1 MRTEL
6 VPMTGNLPAAP
17 LPYGGSDLPPSGGG
31 RSTNPLVRLIAA
43 IRRFW
48 WLILLTTVAGAAL
61 GFVATRFM
69 PPKYVVEGTIFIE
82 ERGGTSGPVD
92 AGGFL
97 SGSQWIE
104 LLKRPTVIEPVVM
117 QQRLYVVGPN
127 PSATG
132 SSREGPSGP
141 DAALFEDF
149 GITEGF
155 LPGEYTLKI
164 TPDGRNWEL
173 LHTVTSRRAT
183 GTVADSVGREFG
195 LLWLPRYRERW
206 SGETFRFTLLTPRE
220 VTNDIAGAL
229 GTQMAARS
237 ARFVTVTYDG
247 TDGERAAR
255 TLNSVMRRLV
265 SEAALLKR
273 QTLTEE
279 ARAIDTQLEQAYTR
293 LTEAELALQNFG
305 IATATSPRDDA
316 ALPPGSQMALP
327 STFGTY
333 FAQRATIDSLRRDR
347 RELVSVV
354 ERTRAGDLTTDQMLA
369 IGAVRTSPDL
379 SRILNDIS
387 TAEAEIRSMIDGGRG
402 PEWRDLVNAR
412 ERVRELRTTTLPAY
426 ADAVIRRIDED
437 LASREGR
444 LQTVEREMR
453 DIPTR
458 TITQQRLARELE
470 LARGTHADIQRRAE
484 IARLQEA
491 SSLSDL
497 RILND
502 AVAPLRPSKNRKTVI
517 LALALLA
524 GLGTGVGIAFLL
536 DMLDKRFQYADQVTS
551 GLGLSILGVI
561 PEIKRAKGKTPTAE
575 EAAQVVEAFR
585 SVRLNLA
592 HIFPETGPI
601 TMTVSSPSPGDG
613 KSLISSNLALS
624 FAEAGYRTM
633 LIDGDTRRGEMHRTF
648 GIERRPGLLDH
659 LVGECTMEQAFRP
672 STHAKL
678 TLMPHGSRHR
688 NAPELLG
695 SRRMHELLAALKER
709 FEVILIDSPPLGAGI
724 DPFVLSTVTGN
735 LMLVVRAGSTERDLA
750 EAKLEVVDR
759 LPIRLVG
766 AVLNDVRT
774 SMAEY
779 KYYSYSYGYSATDE
793 IEETPQLP
801 ALTTKES

>member
-6 VPMTGNLPAAP
+6 VPMTGSTPTPP
-17 LPYGGSDLPPSGGG
+17 LPYGGPDMTPAAAG
-31 RSTNPLVRLIAA
+31 RSANPLIRLIAA

-48 WLILLTTVAGAAL
+48 WLILLTTVAGAGI

-82 ERGGTSGPVD
+82 ERGGTSGPVESG
-92 AGGFL
+92 ATL
-97 SGSQWIE
+97 SGAQWIE
-104 LLKRPTVIEPVVM
+104 LLKRPTVIEPVVL
-117 QQRLYVVGPN
+117 QQRLYIVGPN
-127 PSATG
+127 ATQNA

-141 DAALFEDF
+141 DAVLFEDF
-149 GITEGF
+149 AITEGF

-164 TPDGRNWEL
+164 TPDGRRWEL
-173 LHTVTSRRAT
+173 LHTVSSRRAT
-183 GTVADSVGREFG
+183 GTVSDSIGRDFG

-206 SGETFRFTLLTPRE
+206 SGETFKFTLLTPRE

-229 GTQMAARS
+229 GTRMAVRS
-237 ARFVTVTYDG
+237 ARFVTISYNG
-247 TDGERAAR
+247 TDSEGAAR
-255 TLNSVMRRLV
+255 TLNAVMRQLV
-265 SEAALLKR
+265 AQAAALKK

-279 ARAIDTQLEQAYTR
+279 ARAIDTQLSQAYER
-293 LTEAELALQNFG
+293 LTDAELALQNFG
-305 IATATSPRDDA
+305 IATATQPRDDA
-316 ALPPGSQMALP
+316 ALPPGAQMALP

-333 FAQRATIDSLRRDR
+333 FSQRATIDSLRRDR
-347 RELVSVV
+347 RELVTVV

-369 IGAVRTSPDL
+369 IGAVRSSPDL
-379 SRILNDIS
+379 SRVLADIS
-387 TAEAEIRSMIDGGRG
+387 AAEAEIRNLIDAGRG
-402 PEWRDLVNAR
+402 PEWPKLIDTRAR
-412 ERVRELRTTTLPAY
+412 VQELRTVTLPAY

-437 LASREGR
+437 LVSRETR

-458 TITQQRLARELE
+458 TITQQRLVRELE
-470 LARGTHADIQRRAE
+470 LARATHADIQRRAE

-497 RILND
+497 RVLNE
-502 AVAPLRPSKNRKTVI
+502 AVAPLRPTKNRKTVI
-517 LALALLA
+517 MALALLA
-524 GLGTGVGIAFLL
+524 GLGVGLGLSFLL

-592 HIFPETGPI
+592 HLFPETGPI
-601 TMTVSSPSPGDG
+601 LMTVSSPSPGDG

-624 FAEAGYRTM
+624 FAEAGYRTL

-659 LVGECTMEQAFRP
+659 LVGECTVDQAFRP

-695 SRRMHELLAALKER
+695 SRRMHEMIAALKDR

-724 DPFVLSTVTGN
+724 DPFVLGTVTGN

-774 SMAEY
+774 TMAEY
-779 KYYSYSYGYSATDE
+779 KYYSYSYGYAATDE
-793 IEETPQLP
+793 LEETPQLP
-801 ALTTKES
+801 AVTSTKS

>member
-1 MRTEL
+1 MRTEM
-6 VPMTGNLPAAP
+6 VPMTGNQPASPLPYVGSELPAA
-17 LPYGGSDLPPSGGG
+17 SGG
-31 RSTNPLVRLIAA
+31 RSTNPLIRLIAA
-43 IRRFW
+43 VRRFW

-69 PPKYVVEGTIFIE
+69 PPKYVVEGTVFIE
-82 ERGGTSGPVD
+82 ERGGTSGPVES
-92 AGGFL
+92 GGVL
-97 SGSQWIE
+97 SGAQWIE
-104 LLKRPTVIEPVVM
+104 LLKRPTVIEPVVL

-127 PSATG
+127 PTATG
-132 SSREGPSGP
+132 STREGPSGP
-141 DAALFEDF
+141 DAVLFEDF
-149 GITEGF
+149 GVTDGF
-155 LPGEYTLKI
+155 LPGEYTFKI
-164 TPDGRNWEL
+164 APDGKTWEL
-173 LHTVTSRRAT
+173 LHTVSSRKAT
-183 GTVADSVGREFG
+183 GSVADSIGRDFG

-229 GTQMAARS
+229 QTRMAARS
-237 ARFVTVTYDG
+237 ARFVNISYDG
-247 TDGERAAR
+247 TDGEKAAR
-255 TLNSVMRRLV
+255 TLNAVMRRLV
-265 SEAALLKR
+265 FEAAELKKR
-273 QTLTEE
+273 TLTEE
-279 ARAIDTQLEQAYTR
+279 ARAIDSQLEQAYQRMTD
-293 LTEAELALQNFG
+293 AELALQNFG
-305 IATATSPRDDA
+305 IATATQPRDDA
-316 ALPPGSQMALP
+316 ALPPGAQMALP

-333 FAQRATIDSLRRDR
+333 FTQRATIDSLRRDR

-369 IGAVRTSPDL
+369 IGAVRSSPDL
-379 SRILNDIS
+379 SRVLNDIS
-387 TAEAEIRSMIDGGRG
+387 TAEAEIRSLIDAGRG
-402 PEWRDLVNAR
+402 PEWPDLVNTQAR
-412 ERVRELRTTTLPAY
+412 VQELRTVTLPAY

-437 LASREGR
+437 LVSREAR

-470 LARGTHADIQRRAE
+470 LARTTHADIQRRAE

-497 RILND
+497 RVLND
-502 AVAPLRPSKNRKTVI
+502 AVAPLRPTKNRKTVI
-517 LALALLA
+517 LALAILA
-524 GLGTGVGIAFLL
+524 GLGAGIGIAFLL
-536 DMLDKRFQYADQVTS
+536 DMLDKRFQYADQVSS

-575 EAAQVVEAFR
+575 EASQVVEAFR

-592 HIFPETGPI
+592 HLFAEGEPI
-601 TMTVSSPSPGDG
+601 TLTISSPSPGDG

-624 FAEAGYRTM
+624 FAEAGYRTL

-659 LVGECTMEQAFRP
+659 LVGECTVEQAFRP
-672 STHAKL
+672 STHPKL

-688 NAPELLG
+688 NAPELMG
-695 SRRMHELLAALKER
+695 SRRMHEMVASLKGR

-735 LMLVVRAGSTERDLA
+735 LMLVVRAGATERDLT

-774 SMAEY
+774 TMAEY
-779 KYYSYSYGYSATDE
+779 KYYSYSYGYAATDE

-801 ALTTKES
+801 AVTSTES

>member
-1 MRTEL
+1 
-6 VPMTGNLPAAP
+6 
-17 LPYGGSDLPPSGGG
+17 
-31 RSTNPLVRLIAA
+31 
-43 IRRFW
+43 
-48 WLILLTTVAGAAL
+48 
-61 GFVATRFM
+61 
-69 PPKYVVEGTIFIE
+69 
-82 ERGGTSGPVD
+82 
-92 AGGFL
+92 
-97 SGSQWIE
+97 
-104 LLKRPTVIEPVVM
+104 
-117 QQRLYVVGPN
+117 
-127 PSATG
+127 
-132 SSREGPSGP
+132 
-141 DAALFEDF
+141 
-149 GITEGF
+149 
-155 LPGEYTLKI
+155 
-164 TPDGRNWEL
+164 
-173 LHTVTSRRAT
+173 
-183 GTVADSVGREFG
+183 
-195 LLWLPRYRERW
+195 
-206 SGETFRFTLLTPRE
+206 
-220 VTNDIAGAL
+220 
-229 GTQMAARS
+229 
-237 ARFVTVTYDG
+237 
-247 TDGERAAR
+247 
-255 TLNSVMRRLV
+255 
-265 SEAALLKR
+265 
-273 QTLTEE
+273 LTEE

-347 RELVSVV
+347 RELLSVV

-369 IGAVRTSPDL
+369 IGAVRSSPDL

-387 TAEAEIRSMIDGGRG
+387 TTEAEIRSMIDGGRG

-412 ERVRELRTTTLPAY
+412 ERVQELRTVTLPAY

-497 RILND
+497 RVLND

-524 GLGTGVGIAFLL
+524 GLGTGIGIAFLL

-575 EAAQVVEAFR
+575 EASQVVEAFR

-592 HIFPETGPI
+592 HVFPETGPI
-601 TMTVSSPSPGDG
+601 TMTISSPSPGDG

-624 FAEAGYRTM
+624 FAEAGYRTL

-672 STHAKL
+672 STHGKL

-801 ALTTKES
+801 AVTTKES